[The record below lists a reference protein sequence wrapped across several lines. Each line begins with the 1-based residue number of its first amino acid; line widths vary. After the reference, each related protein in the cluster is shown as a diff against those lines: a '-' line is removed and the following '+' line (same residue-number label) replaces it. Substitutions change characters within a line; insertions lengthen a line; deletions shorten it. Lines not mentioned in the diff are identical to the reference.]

1 MIMERKV
8 YNYGDIIY
16 KYGEKGSSLYFII
29 EGEFKMLSNIY
40 KKEEKDD
47 SNEINCIER
56 ESEICI
62 LGKNE
67 TIGLEE
73 FLDEE
78 KR

>member
-1 MIMERKV
+1 MV
-8 YNYGDIIY
+8 
-16 KYGEKGSSLYFII
+16 
-29 EGEFKMLSNIY
+29 SNIY

-47 SNEINCIER
+47 SKEINCIER

-62 LGKNE
+62 LGRNE